1 MLEIH
6 QIDGNNCPVFVC
18 DMCGD
23 RLTDARK
30 AAVVFSN
37 FVPVSSNFAPPNT
50 KIMALHVHKGSI
62 DGKTCHQEADSMI
75 SASAGSPGWQEMESY
90 LSDLNHNIGLPP
102 F

>member
-6 QIDGNNCPVFVC
+6 QIDGSNCPVFVC

-37 FVPVSSNFAPPNT
+37 FAPPGST
-50 KIMALHVHKGSI
+50 ITALHVHKGSI

-75 SASAGSPGWQEMESY
+75 SVSAGSPGWQEMESY